1 MENSDMMQLMHQI
14 CSRDSSAI
22 VNFGS
27 VRAKREARRA
37 NGRYG
42 LQLPSLSFIL
52 SLLLL
57 FIVRSPL
64 LAAGPLDAA
73 NIDYEN
79 GKFEQAK
86 VEYIHL
92 IEQHKYSPELFYN
105 LGNAWFRL
113 GDFGRAIL
121 NFRRALLL
129 DPNFPEAHAN
139 LRTSLKLAGNNT
151 TQTAREKLELYADYL
166 PVAVSVAIWIAIFF
180 FALRL
185 LIHKPAPDFV
195 WMIGVAAIILAVSG
209 IGLFIWVGKG
219 AKDPERGIVVE
230 AAADLKY
237 GPAISARPIESLR
250 VGDPVKLISKRGE
263 WTFCEAA
270 TGTVG
275 WIPTQKIE
283 SLVP

>member
-1 MENSDMMQLMHQI
+1 MN
-14 CSRDSSAI
+14 RTAI
-22 VNFGS
+22 MLFL
-27 VRAKREARRA
+27 
-37 NGRYG
+37 RYA
-42 LQLPSLSFIL
+42 LTP
-52 SLLLL
+52 LLI
-57 FIVRSPL
+57 FIVTAPL

-73 NIDYEN
+73 NNDYAN

-86 VEYIHL
+86 VEYLHL
-92 IEQHKYSPELFYN
+92 IQQHQYSPELFYN

-121 NFRRALLL
+121 NYRRALLL

-139 LRTSLKLAGNNT
+139 LRTSLKLVGSNT
-151 TQTAREKLELYADYL
+151 TPTTREKLELYADYV
-166 PVAVSVAIWIAIFF
+166 PVAISVAIWIAIFF

-195 WMIGVAAIILAVSG
+195 WMAGVAAIILALSG

-237 GPAISARPIESLR
+237 GPAVSARPIESLR